1 MTMTTTNLREALDA
15 IDDLWH
21 PRPLARLNDYAV
33 KAVKV
38 KGEFIWHSHAD
49 TDELFIVLRGE
60 LHIDLRDADGERR
73 VTLGPDDVFVVP
85 RAVEHRPVS
94 EAGAE
99 ILLLEPADT
108 VNTGD
113 SPVPR
118 EAQPDA

>member
-1 MTMTTTNLREALDA
+1 MTEIVTNLRAVTEA

-21 PRPLARLNDYAV
+21 PRPVVRVNDYAV

-38 KGEFIWHSHAD
+38 RGEFVWHSHSE
-49 TDELFIVLRGE
+49 TDELFLVRAGS
-60 LHIDLRDADGERR
+60 LHIDLRDASGERR

-85 RAVEHRPVS
+85 RGLEHRPVS
-94 EAGAE
+94 EEGAE

-113 SPVPR
+113 
-118 EAQPDA
+118 